1 MVTGYELE
9 IGGCD
14 MARFK
19 AERMLKVLSVSG
31 REYWDRKP
39 AIRLSGEWVRDLGFE
54 IDEAVRVRCEPG
66 KLTVSLASQDMKDT
80 QKEMPEI
87 TGGVYG
93 KEMSEINREVHDR
106 ETSETIEGV
115 YGKDMSEII
124 EGAYGTGINKC
135 DGADNGNNLM
145 VAEGK
150 LERSGI

>member
-87 TGGVYG
+87 
-93 KEMSEINREVHDR
+93 NREVHDR